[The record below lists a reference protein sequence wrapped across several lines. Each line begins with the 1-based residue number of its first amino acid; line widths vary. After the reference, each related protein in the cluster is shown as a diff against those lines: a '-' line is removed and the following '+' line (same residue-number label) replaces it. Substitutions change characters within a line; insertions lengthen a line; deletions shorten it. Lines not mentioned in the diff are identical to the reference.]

1 MKTFFTSIVL
11 AFLTIATSVNAF
23 EVEGESFIAKFEVT
37 SMTSSEGM
45 SVMTSEGSVDGYG
58 KVYLTHE
65 LTANMGSM
73 NSGSMKG
80 QARTMDVDGNYV
92 AASLQGVWRRTGKEL
107 EIISIDNLSNG
118 TRNFAM
124 GTYDVVTGKGQF
136 DVYPVE

>member
-1 MKTFFTSIVL
+1 MKTFFASTVL
-11 AFLTIATSVNAF
+11 AFLTISTSVNAF

-92 AASLQGVWRRTGKEL
+92 AASLQGVWRRTGKEP

-124 GTYDVVTGKGQF
+124 GTYDVVTGEGQF

>member
-1 MKTFFTSIVL
+1 MKTFFASTVL
-11 AFLTIATSVNAF
+11 AFLTISTSVSAF

-124 GTYDVVTGKGQF
+124 GTYDVVTGEGQF

>member
-11 AFLTIATSVNAF
+11 AFLTISTSVNAF

-37 SMTSSEGM
+37 SMTSSEGL

-136 DVYPVE
+136 NVYPVE

>member
-11 AFLTIATSVNAF
+11 AFLSISTSVNAF

>member
-11 AFLTIATSVNAF
+11 AFLTISTSVNAF

>member
-1 MKTFFTSIVL
+1 MKTFFASTVL
-11 AFLTIATSVNAF
+11 AFLTISTSVNAF

-124 GTYDVVTGKGQF
+124 GTYDVVTGEGQF